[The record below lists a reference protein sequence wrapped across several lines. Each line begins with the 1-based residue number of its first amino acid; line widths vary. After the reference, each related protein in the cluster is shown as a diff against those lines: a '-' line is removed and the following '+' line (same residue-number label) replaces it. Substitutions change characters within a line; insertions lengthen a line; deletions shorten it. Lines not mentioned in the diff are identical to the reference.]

1 MTNGTRPKAAS
12 RLIRFGAIGTTAALA
27 LAGTSLAAAPAQAAT
42 TPSVSVS
49 PSVDVN
55 PDGATITVNGT
66 GFDKVRNSG
75 NGVYVLF
82 GPKIDDYYTNAA
94 AYSAQAWIAGSK
106 MNADGAFSTTL
117 DVKAKYTDGNGKEV
131 DCLKQEC
138 RVVTFAAHGASLTD
152 RSQDTFTPVKFKS
165 ATPPVSTPKL
175 AVTPAAGADPA
186 GQTFTVTGTGFD
198 AARDGGN
205 GIYVA
210 FGPKNADWNTNPAPY
225 QATKWVRT
233 NPAPSPGQA
242 KLNADG
248 SFTLTLDG
256 MKAKYKN
263 KDGVEFDCAIG
274 TCHVVAFA
282 AHGSPDRSQ
291 DTFVPVAFKAPTVPP
306 GPGTGYQVITTDVQ
320 GGPLTLGVG
329 GTDVALPGVT
339 LNGKDA
345 FTGGALNP
353 LTVSDARG
361 TNAGWTLTGQ
371 ASDLTAAGGRIV
383 GDNLGW
389 TPTAKSVTGTLPT
402 GGTAPQVSAGGKAD
416 PGAGLGRPR
425 TLCSS
430 AAGASAGSFECGGD
444 LKLGVPGITVPGTYT
459 GTLTLTLI

>member
-1 MTNGTRPKAAS
+1 MTNGTRHRPAS
-12 RLIRFGAIGTTAALA
+12 RLIRWGAIGATGALA
-27 LAGTSLAAAPAQAAT
+27 VAGVSLASPARAAGTPA
-42 TPSVSVS
+42 VSVS
-49 PSVDVN
+49 PGVDVD
-55 PDGATITVNGT
+55 PDGATITVSGT
-66 GFDKVRNSG
+66 GFDKTRNSG

-82 GPKIDDYYTNAA
+82 GPKIDDYYTNAG
-94 AYSAQAWIAGSK
+94 AYSAQAWVAGSK
-106 MNADGAFSTTL
+106 MSAEGAFTTTL

-138 RVVTFAAHGASLTD
+138 RVVTFAAHGASTTD
-152 RSQDTFTPVKFKS
+152 RSQDTFTPVAFKNT
-165 ATPPVSTPKL
+165 TPPPAPKL
-175 AVTPAAGADPA
+175 TVSPAAGANPD
-186 GQTFTVTGTGFD
+186 GQNFTVTGTGFD
-198 AARDGGN
+198 PVRDGGN
-205 GIYVA
+205 GVYVA
-210 FGPKNADWNTNPAPY
+210 FGPKGTDWNTNPAPY

-233 NPAPSPGQA
+233 TPGTSPGQA
-242 KLNADG
+242 RLNADG
-248 SFTLTLDG
+248 SFSLTLDG
-256 MKAKYKN
+256 MKAKYRN
-263 KDGVEFDCAIG
+263 KDGVEYDCAVT

-291 DTFVPVAFKAPTVPP
+291 DTFVPVAFKAPTNP

-371 ASDLTAAGGRIV
+371 ASDLTSAGGRIV

-402 GGTAPQVSAGGKAD
+402 GGTTASVTPGTRAD
-416 PGAGLGRPR
+416 PGTGLGRAH
-425 TLCSS
+425 TLCAS
-430 AAGASAGSFECGGD
+430 ATGTSAGSFECGAT
-444 LKLGVPGITVPGTYT
+444 LKLGVPGTTVPGTYT

>member
-1 MTNGTRPKAAS
+1 MTNGARPQPAN
-12 RLIRFGAIGTTAALA
+12 RLIRFGAMGATAALA
-27 LAGTSLAAAPAQAAT
+27 LAGVSLASPAQAAT

-49 PSVDVN
+49 PAVDVD

-82 GPKIDDYYTNAA
+82 GPKIDDYYANAG
-94 AYSAQAWIAGSK
+94 AYSAQAWVAGSK
-106 MNADGAFSTTL
+106 MSADGAFTTTL

-138 RVVTFAAHGASLTD
+138 RVVTFAAHGASMTD
-152 RSQDTFTPVKFKS
+152 RSQDTFTPVAFKNG
-165 ATPPVSTPKL
+165 TPPVRTPGL
-175 AVTPAAGADPA
+175 AVTPATGADPA

-198 AARDGGN
+198 PVRDGGN

-233 NPAPSPGQA
+233 NPAASPGQA

-263 KDGVEFDCAIG
+263 KDGVEFDCSVT
-274 TCHVVAFA
+274 TCHVVTFA

-291 DTFVPVAFKAPTVPP
+291 DTFLPVAFKAPTVPP

-402 GGTAPQVSAGGKAD
+402 GGATPQVTAGAKAE
-416 PGAGLGRPR
+416 PGTGLGRPR

-430 AAGASAGSFECGGD
+430 AAGASAGSFECAGA